1 MIFWRKSFL
10 DTLMQIFTMLQHLIA
25 EIPRFKFDDYRVIAN
40 DLKLFWGAVYENHY
54 VLTKNMSYVLYGHL
68 Y

>member
-1 MIFWRKSFL
+1 
-10 DTLMQIFTMLQHLIA
+10 MLQHLIA
-25 EIPRFKFDDYRVIAN
+25 EIPRFKFDVYRVIAN
-40 DLKLFWGAVYENHY
+40 DLKLLGGAVYENHY